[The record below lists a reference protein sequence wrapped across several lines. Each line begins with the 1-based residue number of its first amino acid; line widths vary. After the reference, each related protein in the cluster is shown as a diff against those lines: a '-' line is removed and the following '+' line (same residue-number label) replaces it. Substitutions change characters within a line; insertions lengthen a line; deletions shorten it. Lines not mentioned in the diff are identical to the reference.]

1 MARMSG
7 INASPASYYYSHA
20 HRNIVEC
27 VKMNEETVTGIQ
39 YMLDTASRKAMVINV
54 SQELD
59 VQILLLELIVAG
71 A

>member
-7 INASPASYYYSHA
+7 INASPASYYYSYA
-20 HRNIVEC
+20 RNIVEC

-59 VQILLLELIVAG
+59 VQILLLELIVTG

>member
-1 MARMSG
+1 
-7 INASPASYYYSHA
+7 
-20 HRNIVEC
+20 
-27 VKMNEETVTGIQ
+27 MNEETVTGIQ